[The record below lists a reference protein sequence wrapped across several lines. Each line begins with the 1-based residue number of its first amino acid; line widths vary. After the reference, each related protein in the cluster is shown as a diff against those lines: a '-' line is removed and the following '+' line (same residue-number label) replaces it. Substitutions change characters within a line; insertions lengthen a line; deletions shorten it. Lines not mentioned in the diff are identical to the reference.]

1 MIIRCRGCG
10 WKWNISK
17 GGYDPYICHKCG
29 MNNYKQY
36 NNRNIGIVPVVAVA
50 AAKPIAAL
58 VSAGIAA
65 LPGIIRFIANIS
77 KRPAGEARDVIN
89 EVKRQIQNT
98 DARNRMALVVAASG
112 RNFKAADVDV
122 NELLYWYRQNYADD
136 YQKLLPEDKLYW
148 NNYLDGY
155 RQRFLLQRPDLQNN
169 FLNKSYFTRDQI
181 NYNSQPTKLPGTIET
196 PGTQKAGMNIW
207 LTLGIVGAGIYL
219 LTKKKK

>member
-1 MIIRCRGCG
+1 
-10 WKWNISK
+10 
-17 GGYDPYICHKCG
+17 
-29 MNNYKQY
+29 MNNRRYY
-36 NNRNIGIVPVVAVA
+36 NNRNIGGPLVAVA

-58 VSAGIAA
+58 VKAGISA
-65 LPGIIRFIANIS
+65 LPGIISFIRNIS

-89 EVKRQIQNT
+89 EVKKQIQNT

-181 NYNSQPTKLPGTIET
+181 NFKPQTTTTPET
-196 PGTQKAGMNIW
+196 PSLPGTQKAGMNIW